1 MVGDTLSIIISRN
14 YPELNTVTSIDPEG
28 TINIPKLNRIFVNNL
43 TINELSKNIDKA
55 ISKFVKFPSTEIQ
68 ILQYRPIRVF
78 VEGEVV
84 KPGLKTLEGS
94 LSFNKKE
101 DSLVSDDESTSGN
114 KEKNFLQGKND
125 YFPTISDAIRSSEGI
140 TSFSDLD
147 NIKIIRRN
155 NFSNGGGQ
163 ITASLNFEDVLSGK
177 DISQNIRI
185 YDGDKI
191 IIKKTDIENNLNLTR
206 SIKSNLSPPFVSVF
220 VTGRV
225 SRLEILRLLDLV
237 Y

>member
-1 MVGDTLSIIISRN
+1 M
-14 YPELNTVTSIDPEG
+14 
-28 TINIPKLNRIFVNNL
+28 
-43 TINELSKNIDKA
+43 
-55 ISKFVKFPSTEIQ
+55 
-68 ILQYRPIRVF
+68 
-78 VEGEVV
+78 
-84 KPGLKTLEGS
+84 
-94 LSFNKKE
+94 
-101 DSLVSDDESTSGN
+101 
-114 KEKNFLQGKND
+114 QGKND

-225 SRLEILRLLDLV
+225 RPGDITVARSSVLNDAVDLAGGAKVLKGPVNFIRFNNDGTIDNRKFRYKKQSERGTYENPFLRNGDLIIV
-237 Y
+237 DESAVTAVNQVITELTGPITGIFSTYGLIKLISE